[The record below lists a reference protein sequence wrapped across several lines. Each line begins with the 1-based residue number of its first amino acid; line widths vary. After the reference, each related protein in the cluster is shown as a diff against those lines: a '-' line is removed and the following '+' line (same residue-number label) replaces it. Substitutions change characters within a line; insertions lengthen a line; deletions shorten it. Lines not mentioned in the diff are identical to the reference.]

1 MRVMLGALGP
11 ALGVPFLPCPGLTR
25 CQGWTGT
32 WERETPSAPVPLV
45 CTGLSTLSAHP
56 WMGPVLTVQSAK
68 DEGGKGP
75 SGDSRRVSGTCSLSE
90 ESVPSFV
97 PGLSRSSDSR
107 PKVDKQVP
115 GGPAASS
122 LFLGGEERKGTA
134 EDPGTAPLPSGR
146 DQG

>member
-11 ALGVPFLPCPGLTR
+11 ALRVPFLPCPGLTR
-25 CQGWTGT
+25 YQGWTGPGGGRHHPLLSL
-32 WERETPSAPVPLV
+32 WFAPASAL
-45 CTGLSTLSAHP
+45 CSAHP
-56 WMGPVLTVQSAK
+56 WTGPVLTVQSAK

-75 SGDSRRVSGTCSLSE
+75 LRDSRRLFGTCLLSE

-134 EDPGTAPLPSGR
+134 EDPGTAPLPSSR